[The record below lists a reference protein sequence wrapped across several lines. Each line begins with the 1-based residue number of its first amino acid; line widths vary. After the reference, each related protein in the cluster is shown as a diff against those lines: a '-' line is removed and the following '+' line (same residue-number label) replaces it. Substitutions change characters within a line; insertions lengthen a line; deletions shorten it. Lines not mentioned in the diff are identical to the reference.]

1 MTQPTPKP
9 PKAPPSRAGSML
21 TMLLVLAM
29 VFLLIRQFNYDPSVA
44 QVQTFAHLR
53 RLAYEGN
60 VEEIKFYGKARIDA
74 KVHRGRDL
82 TTETWTSIQV
92 PEYATDEL
100 LDLER
105 LVARDIDKST
115 IYISDLTSNVAS
127 SRWRVIDGYTMADPS
142 DGLTGLYVQYLEGGQ
157 AYWAAIRGD
166 RMDDRLGAFLSESLA
181 KGIDI
186 RPAPVGENLGNTSY
200 EPATDLWSSLLI
212 TLVPWLLI
220 MGLFLFF
227 FTRQMRSAG
236 GSGGIMSFGR
246 SRVKMMTPDQAKTTF
261 DQVAGVEEAK
271 EEVGEII
278 AFLKDPKR
286 FSRLGGRVPR
296 GVLLV
301 GQPGTGKTLLAKA
314 IAGEASVPFFPIS
327 GSDFVEMFVGV
338 GASRVRDLFKQ
349 ARENA
354 PCVIFLDEIDAVG
367 RKRGAG
373 LGGGHDEREQTLNA
387 ILVEMDG
394 FDTDTGVIMIAA
406 TNRPDVLDTA
416 LLRPGRFD
424 RQIMLDLP
432 DVRGREAILVVHAQK
447 VTLSPEVDLGLVA
460 RGTPMFSGA
469 ELEALINEA
478 ALIATLADKD
488 HIEQDDLEE
497 ARDKVRFGRQKKS
510 RVMVEEDRRVTAYH
524 EAGHAVV
531 ASDLKGIVEPV
542 HKVTI
547 IPRGMALGATM
558 QLPERDK
565 YHHRKKELL
574 GSLTVLYGGRVAEE
588 LYCDD
593 ISAGASNDI
602 ERATELARAMICN
615 WGMSEKLGPISLG
628 ESRGEVFLGDE
639 LLRSKNYS
647 EATSETIDHEVRAML
662 EASRDRARE
671 ILSRQSHAMEQVA
684 QALLRYET
692 VTGKEIEAIME
703 GAVADDL
710 RRPALHTP
718 APEPAAPV
726 TTPESEAAKRA
737 DDEPEAGLQ
746 GGKMPV
752 PDPA

>member
-1 MTQPTPKP
+1 
-9 PKAPPSRAGSML
+9 ML
-21 TMLLVLAM
+21 TILLVVLM
-29 VFLLIRQFNYDPSVA
+29 VVLIVKQFDSVPDGDGERTF
-44 QVQTFAHLR
+44 QTLR
-53 RLAYEGN
+53 RMAYLGSVESVTFIGEG
-60 VEEIKFYGKARIDA
+60 RIDA
-74 KVHRGRDL
+74 VVRRGDGLPAEQWEGVR
-82 TTETWTSIQV
+82 V
-92 PEYATDEL
+92 PEYAAGEL
-100 LDLER
+100 AELER
-105 LVARDIDKST
+105 LVARDV
-115 IYISDLTSNVAS
+115 YPLPVADLDRMAADGSGGQ
-127 SRWRVIDGYTMADPS
+127 RVLGGYTVNDPPDGYT
-142 DGLTGLYVQYLEGGQ
+142 GLFVQYRDGGETR
-157 AYWAAIRGD
+157 WASIRGPRGD
-166 RMDDRLGAFLSESLA
+166 PAVSGFLRATADAGVE
-181 KGIDI
+181 I
-186 RPAPVGENLGNTSY
+186 RPAPVEGAGKVKY
-200 EPATDLWSSLLI
+200 EPGTDVWSGLLL
-212 TLVPWLLI
+212 TFVPWLLI
-220 MGLFLFF
+220 MGLMFF
-227 FTRQMRSAG
+227 FITRQMRAAG
-236 GSGGIMSFGR
+236 GGGGIMSFGR
-246 SRVKMMTPDQAKTTF
+246 SRVKMITPDQAKVTF

-271 EEVGEII
+271 EEVSEII
-278 AFLKDPKR
+278 QFLKDPKR

-314 IAGEASVPFFPIS
+314 IAGEANVPFFAIS

-394 FDTDTGVIMIAA
+394 FETDAGVIMIAA
-406 TNRPDVLDTA
+406 TNRPDVLDPA

-424 RQIMLDLP
+424 RQIVLDLP
-432 DVRGREAILVVHAQK
+432 DVRGREAILVVHSQK
-447 VTLSPEVDLGLVA
+447 VTIAPDVDLAQVA

-478 ALIATLADKD
+478 ALIATLKNKD
-488 HIEQDDLEE
+488 QVEQDDLDE

-531 ASDLKGIVEPV
+531 AAELKDVVEPL

-565 YHHRKKELL
+565 YHHRKRELL
-574 GSLTVLYGGRVAEE
+574 GMLTVLFGGRTAEE
-588 LYCDD
+588 LFCDD
-593 ISAGASNDI
+593 ISGGAANDI
-602 ERATELARAMICN
+602 ERATEIARAMVCS
-615 WGMSEKLGPISLG
+615 WGMSESLGPMALG

-647 EATSETIDHEVRAML
+647 EATSEAIDREVRSIL
-662 EASRDRARE
+662 DRSHDRARG
-671 ILSRQSHAMEQVA
+671 ILEQRRGAVEEVA
-684 QALLRYET
+684 KALLRYET
-692 VTGKEIEAIME
+692 ISGDEVRSMLG
-703 GAVADDL
+703 GATVDSL
-710 RRPALHTP
+710 RRPEPPKRRPADAP
-718 APEPAAPV
+718 APETSGKLRPA
-726 TTPESEAAKRA
+726 RA
-737 DDEPEAGLQ
+737 DEEPEGGLAGGSL
-746 GGKMPV
+746 PV